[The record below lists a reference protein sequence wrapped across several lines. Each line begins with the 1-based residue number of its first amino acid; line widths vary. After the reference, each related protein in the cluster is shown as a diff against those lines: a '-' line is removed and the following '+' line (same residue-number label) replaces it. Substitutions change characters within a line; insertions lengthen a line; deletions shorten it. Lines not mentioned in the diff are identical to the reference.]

1 MKAVWVFGDHWD
13 LKTGVFICDW
23 MMKTGKWAGQR
34 RQLTTIG
41 GIEELSVGI

>member
-23 MMKTGKWAGQR
+23 MKTGKWAGQR